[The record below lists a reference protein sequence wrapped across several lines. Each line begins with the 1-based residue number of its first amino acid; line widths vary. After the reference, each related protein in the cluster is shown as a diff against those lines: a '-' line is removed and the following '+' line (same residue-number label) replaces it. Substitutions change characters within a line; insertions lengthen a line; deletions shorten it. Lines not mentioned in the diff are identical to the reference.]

1 VRERERALV
10 LIELGITPQTKRF
23 TGQKTDGIM
32 QYRLGGEKRESSGLH
47 SDFRRFSQR

>member
-23 TGQKTDGIM
+23 TGQKNRWNNAVQI
-32 QYRLGGEKRESSGLH
+32 RRREKREFRFAQGL
-47 SDFRRFSQR
+47 